1 MKMESIYSCILKKVK
16 SSLIDIPRQ
25 STEKEK
31 KKKLFL
37 LIYLSEDAKVH
48 ATYIPFDS
56 LLYKQKIN

>member
-31 KKKLFL
+31 KKLFL

-48 ATYIPFDS
+48 AT
-56 LLYKQKIN
+56 

>member
-25 STEKEK
+25 STEKE